1 MTLAVLGAGFG
12 RTGTASL
19 KAALERLGFAP
30 CYHMFEVMAQ
40 PEHSRFWQRAA
51 DGEAVDWDELLGP
64 YRAAVDWPA
73 CSFYRELAAHYPDA
87 KVILTLRDP
96 AAWFESAWK
105 TIFPRITRRIAPEDE
120 PALMRARMQRRV
132 VIERTFGGDIESRE
146 HALAVFGR
154 HLEEVRRT
162 VPPERLLEYEVTQ
175 GWQPLCAFLGRSVP
189 EQPFPQANAAEEFRA
204 RFGDA
209 R

>member
-1 MTLAVLGAGFG
+1 MTLAVIGAGFG

-19 KAALERLGFAP
+19 KGALERLGFEP

-73 CSFYRELAAHYPDA
+73 CSFYKELAACYPDA
-87 KVILTLRDP
+87 KVVLTLRDP
-96 AAWFESAWK
+96 AVWFESAWR
-105 TIFPRITRRIAPEDE
+105 TIFPRITRPVAPDDE
-120 PALMRARMQRRV
+120 RAWRRAQMQRSII
-132 VIERTFGGDIESRE
+132 IERTFGGDIASRE
-146 HALAVFGR
+146 HAIAVFER

-162 VPPERLLEYEVTQ
+162 IPPARLLAYEIAE
-175 GWQPLCAFLGRSVP
+175 GWQPLCAFLRRP
-189 EQPFPQANAAEEFRA
+189 IPDEPFPHANAAEEFRA
-204 RFGDA
+204 RFADA
-209 R
+209 P